1 MFSPLNPVSQ
11 RCKLQRIFPC
21 RNWHRKSKK
30 SSKRRW
36 RIFTTFAGQGG
47 SPQGARSKALA
58 YRNPVNFEFSTQAS
72 DQNEAWLIKFPA
84 QQEYPEVCAIEAV
97 YAECL
102 RLCAIETPDTHFFNL
117 PNGLMAFA
125 SKRFDRQNGMRIPM
139 QSLAAYTGAD
149 YKVPGSL
156 DYRNFLRATLM
167 CTQDVRKGCILL
179 NVLCLMYFSIIGMTI
194 PRIFLFSWQK
204 MVNGNWLQPMM

>member
-1 MFSPLNPVSQ
+1 M
-11 RCKLQRIFPC
+11 
-21 RNWHRKSKK
+21 
-30 SSKRRW
+30 
-36 RIFTTFAGQGG
+36 
-47 SPQGARSKALA
+47 A
-58 YRNPVNFEFSTQAS
+58 YRNPVNVEFSTQAS
-72 DQNEAWLIKFPA
+72 DQNEACLIKFPA